1 MGRLFQVLSVEIYLR
16 VARRTNKDGSVVEC
30 LHLAHNVRR
39 EGSPHPPSSAEAW
52 ERYIRKQP
60 SLLGFCAGGAEA
72 VCDYSP
78 RTEPGDAQA
87 ALGLKS

>member
-1 MGRLFQVLSVEIYLR
+1 MEQV
-16 VARRTNKDGSVVEC
+16 KQD
-30 LHLAHNVRR
+30 LH
-39 EGSPHPPSSAEAW
+39 PSSAEAW